1 MAIVESKVAACVNA
15 IPKVKSYYW
24 WEGAVQND
32 SEILLLIKTRAALVP
47 QLNDLIKKEHPYEV
61 PELIVHPIIDGN
73 SDYLSWIQ
81 DSTTV
86 SKP

>member
-1 MAIVESKVAACVNA
+1 MESKVAACVNT

-32 SEILLLIKTRAALVP
+32 SEILLLIKTRATLVP
-47 QLNDLIKKEHPYEV
+47 QLNDLIKKEHPYDV
-61 PELIVHPIIDGN
+61 PELIVHPIVGGS

-81 DSTTV
+81 GSTV
-86 SKP
+86 DPKS